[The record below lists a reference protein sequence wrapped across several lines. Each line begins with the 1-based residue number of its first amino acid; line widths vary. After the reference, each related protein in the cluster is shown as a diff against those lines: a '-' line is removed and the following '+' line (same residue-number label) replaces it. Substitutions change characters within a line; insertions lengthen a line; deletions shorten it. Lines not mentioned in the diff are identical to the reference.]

1 MNEAGAHDAFHFVS
15 FAYINVHTHILNYYF
30 LISIIYVGRKDKL
43 EKKTTKIKT
52 SFDDNACVIPQS
64 VKDLKIS
71 LIQ

>member
-1 MNEAGAHDAFHFVS
+1 MNEAHDAFHFVS

-43 EKKTTKIKT
+43 EKNTTKIKT
-52 SFDDNACVIPQS
+52 SIDDNACVIPQS